1 MGVWRGTGS
10 RTEES
15 GFTLIEVLIVV
26 AIIGLLAAT
35 SIPVYRNALARAQR
49 TALAA
54 NMTQLYSAF
63 MRYNVDHGRFPAD
76 TGAGSLNVATLA
88 PLTTGGYFGSAKPLD
103 DQLSNGQLLFY
114 WTPDWNGPDADFI
127 AIGRS
132 ATDPSVL
139 VYAMHYGFGGG
150 FSYEGVYFWANGQLV
165 RADGAQ

>member
-1 MGVWRGTGS
+1 MGASRGKGR
-10 RTEES
+10 RTTES
-15 GFTLIEVLIVV
+15 GFTLLEVLIVV

-63 MRYNVDHGRFPAD
+63 MRYNADHGRFPPD
-76 TGAGSLNVATLA
+76 TGVGGLNVVTLA
-88 PLTTGGYFGSAKPLD
+88 PLSTGGYFGSAKPL
-103 DQLSNGQLLFY
+103 NGQLANGRLFLY
-114 WTPDWNGPDADFI
+114 WTPDWNGQDADFI

-132 ATDPSVL
+132 ALDPNVL
-139 VYAMHYGFGGG
+139 VYAMHYGFGGW
-150 FSYEGVYFWANGQLV
+150 FSYDGVYLWSNGQLV